1 MIDTDYID
9 KLEGENQ
16 DLAHHLEAA
25 IAQVERLRKALTT
38 RFARSSP
45 IEEKLM
51 AAGVGKRH
59 LPTAEECLEWAAKL
73 GIPDEFNTFSKRVN
87 EMEKS

>member
-1 MIDTDYID
+1 MIDADYID

-16 DLAHHLEAA
+16 ELQFRLAHHLER
-25 IAQVERLRKALTT
+25 VERLRKALTT

-51 AAGVGKRH
+51 AAGVGKRP

-73 GIPDEFNTFSKRVN
+73 GIPDEFNTFSKCVN